1 MLRRSLCLI
10 ALLAF
15 VTVLAGCLVT
25 QDSYVKKEDEANTLS
40 KTVAGLDQKNKEL
53 AARNEKLQAEN
64 NDLRKQAAEK
74 DDLLQK
80 KSEEIAKQDAKQAEM
95 VNEVDRMKAQLS
107 KSREVAIE
115 ESPAAKKEAGLKS
128 IRLKVLS
135 GDGKIDSARQMAKR
149 IASMGYKVE
158 TVGMADNSDYPA
170 STVYFAPKYNKEAK
184 ALARKL
190 GKETITKPLS
200 WKSVFSIIVVTGG

>member
-1 MLRRSLCLI
+1 MFRRSVCLI

-15 VTVLAGCLVT
+15 VTALAGCVVT
-25 QDSYVKKEDEANTLS
+25 QDSYVKKEDEANTLA
-40 KTVAGLDQKNKEL
+40 KTVAELDQKNKEI

-64 NDLRKQAAEK
+64 NDLKKQAAVK

-95 VNEVDRMKAQLS
+95 VNEMDRMKAQLA
-107 KSREVAIE
+107 KSREVAIV
-115 ESPAAKKEAGLKS
+115 ESPAAKKQAGLKS
-128 IRLKVLS
+128 IRIKVLS

-149 IASMGYKVE
+149 VTSMGYKVE
-158 TVGMADNSDYPA
+158 TVGMADNSDHPA
-170 STVYFAPKYNKEAK
+170 NTIYFAPKYNQEAK
-184 ALARKL
+184 TLAKKL

>member
-10 ALLAF
+10 ALLA
-15 VTVLAGCLVT
+15 VVAVLAGCLAT
-25 QDSYVKKEDEANTLS
+25 DSSVKKEDEASALS
-40 KTVAGLDQKNKEL
+40 KTVAELDQKNKEL

-64 NDLRKQAAEK
+64 SDLAKQAAVK

-95 VNEVDRMKAQLS
+95 VNEMDRMKAQLA

-115 ESPAAKKEAGLKS
+115 ESPAAKKQAGLKS

-149 IASMGYKVE
+149 ITSMGYKVE
-158 TVGMADNSDYPA
+158 NVGMADNSDYPA

-184 ALARKL
+184 ALAKKL

-200 WKSVFSIIVVTGG
+200 WKSVFNIIVVTGG

>member
-15 VTVLAGCLVT
+15 VTVLAGCLVS
-25 QDSYVKKEDEANTLS
+25 QDSYVKKEDEASTLG
-40 KTVAGLDQKNKEL
+40 KTVAELDQKNKEL
-53 AARNEKLQAEN
+53 ATRNEKLQAEN
-64 NDLRKQAAEK
+64 NDLMKQAAVK

-95 VNEVDRMKAQLS
+95 VNEMDRMKAQLA

-115 ESPAAKKEAGLKS
+115 ESPTAKQAGLKS

-149 IASMGYKVE
+149 ITSMGYKVE
-158 TVGMADNSDYPA
+158 NVGMADNSDYPTV
-170 STVYFAPKYNKEAK
+170 TVYFAPKYNKEAK
-184 ALARKL
+184 ALAKKL

-200 WKSVFSIIVVTGG
+200 WKSVFNIIVVTGG

>member
-10 ALLAF
+10 ALLAL
-15 VTVLAGCLVT
+15 VTVLAGCFVT

-40 KTVAGLDQKNKEL
+40 KTVAELDQKNKML
-53 AARNEKLQAEN
+53 ATQNEKLQAEN
-64 NDLRKQAAEK
+64 NDLAKQAAVK

-95 VNEVDRMKAQLS
+95 VNEMDRMKAQLS
-107 KSREVAIE
+107 KSREVAIVE
-115 ESPAAKKEAGLKS
+115 GPAAKNQAGLKS

-135 GDGKIDSARQMAKR
+135 GDGKIDSARRMAKR
-149 IASMGYKVE
+149 ITSMGYLVE
-158 TVGMADNSDYPA
+158 NVGMADNSDYPT

-184 ALARKL
+184 ALAKKL

-200 WKSVFSIIVVTGG
+200 WKSAFNIIVVTGG

>member
-10 ALLAF
+10 ALLAV

-53 AARNEKLQAEN
+53 AAQNEKLQAEN
-64 NDLRKQAAEK
+64 SDLRKQAAEK

-95 VNEVDRMKAQLS
+95 VNEMDRMKAQLA

-115 ESPAAKKEAGLKS
+115 ESPAKKQAGLKS

-149 IASMGYKVE
+149 ITSMGYRVE
-158 TVGMADNSDYPA
+158 NVGMADNSDYPA
-170 STVYFAPKYNKEAK
+170 SMVYFAPKYNQEAK
-184 ALARKL
+184 ALAKKL

-200 WKSVFSIIVVTGG
+200 WKSVFNIIVVTGG